1 VAEKSAMIVTENKM
15 ITKKIAIIG
24 GGNLGSAIAEGLIKT
39 QAISNDNITITR
51 RKTHLVNHLKDKG
64 VNVQSDNVTAIK
76 EADLVILA
84 VKPYQLADIL
94 TEIKQHLKPE
104 MIIVSMVA
112 GFSLNSIEANIG
124 NKIPLFRGMPNTA
137 IALCES
143 MTCLAYD
150 KKWESYKEEVM
161 NIFNLL
167 GKSVVIT
174 EELMSSA
181 TVLGACGVAFALRFM
196 RAAMQ
201 GGVEIGFSADV
212 AQFITAQTMK
222 GASELILQSNHHP
235 EQEIDKVT
243 TPRGITISGLNEME
257 HQGFSSSL
265 IQGLMTS
272 FRKIDKQDK

>member
-1 VAEKSAMIVTENKM
+1 MINKRF
-15 ITKKIAIIG
+15 AIIG
-24 GGNLGSAIAEGLIKT
+24 GGNLGLAIAEGLIKT
-39 QAISNDNITITR
+39 EKISNQNITITR
-51 RKTHLVNHLKDKG
+51 RKTHLISHLNDKG
-64 VNVQSDNVTAIK
+64 VHVLTDNVSAVNG
-76 EADLVILA
+76 ADIVLLV

-94 TEIKQHLKPE
+94 LEIKPYLKPE
-104 MIIVSMVA
+104 LIIVSMVA
-112 GFSLNSIEANIG
+112 GFSLSSIEAIIG
-124 NKIPLFRGMPNTA
+124 DKIPLFRGMPNTA

-143 MTCLAYD
+143 MTCLAYE
-150 KKWESYKEEVM
+150 KKWESRKNEVFE
-161 NIFNLL
+161 IFNLL

-174 EELMSSA
+174 EELMASA
-181 TVLGACGVAFALRFM
+181 TVLGACGIAFALRFM

-201 GGVEIGFSADV
+201 GGIEIGFAADM

-265 IQGLMTS
+265 IQGLITS
-272 FRKIDKQDK
+272 FSKIDKKDK

>member
-1 VAEKSAMIVTENKM
+1 MKNKRF
-15 ITKKIAIIG
+15 TIIG
-24 GGNLGSAIAEGLIKT
+24 GGNLGSAIAEGLIRIESIK
-39 QAISNDNITITR
+39 NENITITR
-51 RKTHLVNHLKDKG
+51 RKINLMGHLKDKG
-64 VNVQSDNVTAIK
+64 INVSADNVSAVK
-76 EADLVILA
+76 NADIVVLV

-94 TEIKQHLKPE
+94 NEIKPVLNPK
-104 MIIVSMVA
+104 MIIISMVA
-112 GFSLNSIEANIG
+112 GFSLSSIEAIIG
-124 NKIPLFRGMPNTA
+124 DRIPLFRGMPNTA

-143 MTCLAYD
+143 MTCLAFD
-150 KKWESYKEEVM
+150 KKWDAYKDEVSGL
-161 NIFNLL
+161 FDLL

-174 EELMSSA
+174 EELMASA
-181 TVLGACGVAFALRFM
+181 TVLGACGIAFALRFM

-201 GGVEIGFSADV
+201 GGIEIGFSADV

-222 GASELILQSNHHP
+222 GATELILQSNHHP

-265 IQGLMTS
+265 IQGLITS

>member
-1 VAEKSAMIVTENKM
+1 MINKRF
-15 ITKKIAIIG
+15 AIIG
-24 GGNLGSAIAEGLIKT
+24 GGNLGSAIAEGLVKTEAIK
-39 QAISNDNITITR
+39 NDHITITR
-51 RKTHLVNHLKDKG
+51 RKIHLIGHLKDKG
-64 VNVQSDNVTAIK
+64 VRVLSDNV
-76 EADLVILA
+76 EAVKDADIVLLV
-84 VKPYQLADIL
+84 VKPYQVADIL
-94 TEIKQHLKPE
+94 TEIKPVLKPE
-104 MIIVSMVA
+104 MIVVSMVA
-112 GFSLNSIEANIG
+112 GFSLAYIETIIG
-124 NKIPLFRGMPNTA
+124 GNIPLFRAMPNTA

-143 MTCLAYD
+143 MTCLAHQ
-150 KKWESYKEEVM
+150 KKWEAYKDEVSG
-161 NIFNLL
+161 IFDLL
-167 GKSVVIT
+167 GKSVIIT
-174 EELMSSA
+174 EDLMSSA
-181 TVLGACGVAFALRFM
+181 TVLGACGIAFALRFM

-265 IQGLMTS
+265 IQGLITS

>member
-1 VAEKSAMIVTENKM
+1 MINKRF
-15 ITKKIAIIG
+15 AIIG
-24 GGNLGSAIAEGLIKT
+24 GGNLGAAIAEGLVRTNEIK
-39 QAISNDNITITR
+39 NENICITR
-51 RKTHLVNHLKDKG
+51 RKIHLISHLKEKG
-64 VNVQSDNVTAIK
+64 VNVLSNNI
-76 EADLVILA
+76 EAVKDADIVLLV
-84 VKPYQLADIL
+84 VKPYQLTDIL
-94 TEIKQHLKPE
+94 TEIKPVLNPG
-104 MIIVSMVA
+104 MIIISMVA
-112 GFSLNSIEANIG
+112 GFSLNSIETIIG
-124 NKIPLFRGMPNTA
+124 DNIPLFRGMPNTA

-143 MTCLAYD
+143 ITCLAYE
-150 KKWESYKEEVM
+150 KKWEEYKVEVM
-161 NIFNLL
+161 NVFDLL

-174 EELMSSA
+174 EELMASA
-181 TVLGACGVAFALRFM
+181 TVLGACGIAFALRFM

-201 GGVEIGFSADV
+201 GGIEIGFAADV

-265 IQGLMTS
+265 IQGLITS

>member
-1 VAEKSAMIVTENKM
+1 MINK
-15 ITKKIAIIG
+15 KFAIIG
-24 GGNLGSAIAEGLIKT
+24 GGNLGSAIAEGLVKT
-39 QAISNDNITITR
+39 EAIRNGNISITR
-51 RKTHLVNHLKDKG
+51 RKIQLINHLKEKG
-64 VNVQSDNVTAIK
+64 VNVLSDNVSAVK
-76 EADLVILA
+76 DADIVLLV

-94 TEIKQHLKPE
+94 TEIKPFLKPE

-112 GFSLNSIEANIG
+112 GFSLSSIEAIIG
-124 NKIPLFRGMPNTA
+124 DRIPLFRGMPNTA

-150 KKWESYKEEVM
+150 KRWDMYKEEVFR
-161 NIFNLL
+161 IFDLL

-174 EELMSSA
+174 EELMASA
-181 TVLGACGVAFALRFM
+181 TVLGACGIAFALRFM

-201 GGVEIGFSADV
+201 GGIEIGFAADV

-257 HQGFSSSL
+257 HQGFSSAL
-265 IQGLMTS
+265 IQGLITS

>member
-1 VAEKSAMIVTENKM
+1 MINKRF
-15 ITKKIAIIG
+15 AIIG
-24 GGNLGSAIAEGLIKT
+24 GGNLGSAIAEGLVKT
-39 QAISNDNITITR
+39 ELIRNDNITITR
-51 RKTHLVNHLKDKG
+51 RKTHLICHLKEKG
-64 VNVQSDNVTAIK
+64 VRVISDNVDAVK
-76 EADLVILA
+76 GADIVLLV
-84 VKPYQLADIL
+84 VKPYQLSDIL
-94 TEIKQHLKPE
+94 MEIKPFITPE

-112 GFSLNSIEANIG
+112 GFSLSSIEAIIG
-124 NKIPLFRGMPNTA
+124 DKIPLFRGMPNTA

-143 MTCLAYD
+143 MTCLAYN
-150 KKWESYKEEVM
+150 KKWEAHKDEVFE
-161 NIFNLL
+161 IFDLL

-174 EELMSSA
+174 EELMASA
-181 TVLGACGVAFALRFM
+181 TVLGACGIAFALRFM

-201 GGVEIGFSADV
+201 GGIEIGFAADV

-265 IQGLMTS
+265 IQGLITS
-272 FRKIDKQDK
+272 FKKIDKQDK